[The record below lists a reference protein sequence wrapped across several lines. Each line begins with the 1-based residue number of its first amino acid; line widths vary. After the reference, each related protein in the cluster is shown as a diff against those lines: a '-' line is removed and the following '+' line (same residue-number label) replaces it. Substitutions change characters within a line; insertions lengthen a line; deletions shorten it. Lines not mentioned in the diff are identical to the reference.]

1 MPNSRL
7 SATDAAFLY
16 AESASGP
23 MHISS
28 VFVIEGEL
36 TFERFFEHFDER
48 MHLLPAYKRKIAM
61 VPFNMSHPKW
71 VDDPDFDLNNHLYHH
86 ELPAD
91 TPFQEALD
99 FAVDLNEPMLDRS
112 KPLWENHIVT
122 GLPGLTLVLNR
133 THHCLIDGASG
144 IELAQIM
151 YDFDPDPTPPRPPE
165 DASEVSQPPGQ
176 MELYNEAV
184 QENLQALR
192 DLKPAE
198 WMPEGIKQR
207 ELIQRASKV
216 FTDFVT
222 KPAITAPFNRSMV
235 GPKRRANFLKRSF
248 SEIREVRRAFGGTI
262 NDVVLTVVSEGMAR
276 YLSTHSQRLDDKY
289 MRVMCPVNVRTE
301 DLKGTL
307 GNQVSAIFPLLPAW
321 PMNPRSRLA
330 AICSEMENI
339 KNNEDAQAVTLASE
353 ASSGI
358 WPLAMA
364 PTQVVGT
371 SLDPTVWAA
380 RFPMPVMPDLG
391 WQPPN
396 VGINFVC
403 TNVPGVQVPLY
414 LAGHKVLD
422 TIGLLILCGNVGFST
437 TVLSYNKELFINYI
451 CEPRLMPDLEVL
463 TAATNDAFDE
473 LLASAREHVEE
484 LTGT

>member
-1 MPNSRL
+1 MRL

-16 AESASGP
+16 SETASGP

-28 VFVIEGEL
+28 VFVVEGEL
-36 TFERFFEHFDER
+36 TYERFFQHFAER

-71 VDDPDFDLNNHLYHH
+71 VDDPDFDLSKHLYHH
-86 ELPAD
+86 ELTAD
-91 TPFQEALD
+91 VSFQEALD
-99 FAVDLNEPMLDRS
+99 FTVNLNEPMLDRS

-122 GLPGLTLVLNR
+122 GLPGLTFVLNR
-133 THHCLIDGASG
+133 THHCMIDGASG
-144 IELAQIM
+144 MELAQVM
-151 YDFDPDPTPPRPPE
+151 YDFEPDPTPPEVPPQK
-165 DASEVSQPPGQ
+165 EVEQPPGQ
-176 MELYNEAV
+176 LQLYNEAV
-184 QENLQALR
+184 KDNLLALSEIR
-192 DLKPAE
+192 PTD
-198 WMPEGIKQR
+198 WMPENGKQR

-222 KPAITAPFNRSMV
+222 RPAITAPFNRSMV
-235 GPKRRANFLKRSF
+235 GPKRRADFLRRSF

-276 YLSTHSQRLDDKY
+276 YLSNHEQKLENKH

-301 DLKGTL
+301 DLKGAL
-307 GNQVSAIFPLLPAW
+307 GNQVSAIFPMLPAW
-321 PMNPRSRLA
+321 PMDPSSRFA
-330 AICSEMENI
+330 AVRTEMENI
-339 KNNEDAQAVTLASE
+339 KSNEDAQAVTLASE
-353 ASSGI
+353 AGSGI

-380 RFPMPVMPDLG
+380 RFPLPVMPDLG

-414 LAGHKVLD
+414 LAGHKVRD

-437 TVLSYNKELFINYI
+437 TVLSYNKELYINYI
-451 CEPRLMPDLEVL
+451 CEPRLMPDLDAL
-463 TAATNDAFDE
+463 TTASNEAFDE
-473 LLASAREHVEE
+473 LLAAARQHVEE

>member
-1 MPNSRL
+1 MRL

-16 AESASGP
+16 SETASGP

-28 VFVIEGEL
+28 VFVVEGEL
-36 TFERFFEHFDER
+36 TYERFFQHFAQR

-71 VDDPDFDLNNHLYHH
+71 VDDPDFDLSKHLYHH
-86 ELPAD
+86 ELPAEVS
-91 TPFQEALD
+91 FQEALN
-99 FAVDLNEPMLDRS
+99 FTVDLNEPMLDRS

-122 GLPGLTLVLNR
+122 GLPGLTFVLNR
-133 THHCLIDGASG
+133 THHCMIDGASG
-144 IELAQIM
+144 MELAQVM
-151 YDFDPDPTPPRPPE
+151 YDFEPVPTPPEAPPQKDIE
-165 DASEVSQPPGQ
+165 QPPGQ
-176 MELYNEAV
+176 LQLYNEAV
-184 QENLQALR
+184 QDNLRALSEIR
-192 DLKPAE
+192 PTD
-198 WMPEGIKQR
+198 WMPENGKQR

-222 KPAITAPFNRSMV
+222 RPAITAPFNRSMV
-235 GPKRRANFLKRSF
+235 GPKRRADFLRRSF

-276 YLSTHSQRLDDKY
+276 YLSNHEQKLENKH

-301 DLKGTL
+301 DLKGAL
-307 GNQVSAIFPLLPAW
+307 GNQVSAIFPMLPAW
-321 PMNPRSRLA
+321 PMDPSSRLA
-330 AICSEMENI
+330 AVRTEMENI
-339 KNNEDAQAVTLASE
+339 KSNEDAQAVTLASE
-353 ASSGI
+353 AGSGI

-380 RFPMPVMPDLG
+380 RFPLPVMPDLG

-414 LAGHKVLD
+414 LAGHKVRD

-437 TVLSYNKELFINYI
+437 TVLSYNKELYINYI
-451 CEPRLMPDLEVL
+451 CEPRLMPNLGAL
-463 TAATNDAFDE
+463 TAASNEAFDE
-473 LLASAREHVEE
+473 LLAAARQHVEE